1 MKKNVLV
8 NGRVMTTNVESNEIV
23 TMNELKLS
31 PERHALY
38 AKKITSKIFEVVPVI
53 DALVLRAELDDNYN
67 VSLCGEVFKT
77 KGSNTPNARALMEF
91 CKDFDNE
98 NVVDIQLSEWDEKN
112 KTIKPTSIVKCNNK
126 NQKVLYA
133 ETYSHTS
140 VIFSMIE
147 KDLKEEYKRVNSKNK
162 SNAVNI
168 SDKDISALKD
178 KLIDEISNLGL
189 VISEGKAHVNN
200 GKHTGIVLNPLKWS
214 PSNMRG
220 QSIYMTRINETSSF
234 NVLNELSGHA
244 LEEAILGKKTI
255 AKSIKTSARLGI
267 LSAPAIPMAKS
278 ANDKFSYVIVL
289 DEIVGAYD
297 YDEETNDKLK
307 EVGIDIDNNISDGA
321 AQHSVEYIAYS
332 FEQMGR
338 KMSLSQALYFAVQ
351 TRTNVFFT
359 KTFGEAK
366 TQFNMQYRLKQLIN
380 KYGEDKVLRVK
391 AGQDVSGV
399 DINDYKVIIIG
410 NEECIASIIDY
421 NGGKLLK
428 DISLQTMIQGNV
440 DTYLLDIAKA
450 SESKTSE
457 QMLIKFLVANLE
469 RTIEVVNNLLVKEL
483 NDRFEEMVEGEVD
496 PQNCSLAQFILR
508 YAENG
513 CFNTVALES
522 LIKEQLK
529 FNEAM
534 VKKSRLSVDS
544 LFQRALF
551 DDSYFLTNGKINGL
565 LGRNKWTNRLEC
577 YSLDVELRYA
587 DEINAIDNNPALT
600 DEEKDKAK
608 SELLTGVAFKYP
620 SSSSDENAI
629 VTYVTRKQI
638 SDRIDELKAS
648 KAIRGIE
655 AKVLK
660 DDFLNTSYG
669 VTKIGADNTL
679 KHKLAGMDT
688 DYDGIV
694 VVFEKDLVQILLDK
708 YVDNDGLVNILVRK

>member
-31 PERHALY
+31 SERHALY
-38 AKKITSKIFEVVPVI
+38 AKKITDKIFEVVPVI

-67 VSLCGEVFKT
+67 ISLCGEIFKT

-112 KTIKPTSIVKCNNK
+112 KTIKPKSIVKCNNK

-147 KDLKEEYKRVNSKNK
+147 KDLKDEYKRVNDKNSSK
-162 SNAVNI
+162 SVNM

-178 KLIDEISNLGL
+178 KLVDKISNLGL
-189 VISEGKAHVNN
+189 VISKGKAYIND

-255 AKSIKTSARLGI
+255 AKSIKTAARLGI

-391 AGQDVSGV
+391 AGQDVSEL

-469 RTIEVVNNLLVKEL
+469 RTIEVVNNLLVREL

-551 DDSYFLTNGKINGL
+551 DDSYFLTNGKITGL
-565 LGRNKWTNRLEC
+565 LGKNKWTNRLEC

-587 DEINAIDNNPALT
+587 DEINAIENNPTLT
-600 DEEKDKAK
+600 DEEKDKAI

-638 SDRIDELKAS
+638 SARIDELKAS

>member
-31 PERHALY
+31 SERHALY

-67 VSLCGEVFKT
+67 ISLCGEVFKT

-112 KTIKPTSIVKCNNK
+112 KTIKPKSIVKCNNK

-147 KDLKEEYKRVNSKNK
+147 KDLKDEYKRVNDKNSSK
-162 SNAVNI
+162 SVNM

-178 KLIDEISNLGL
+178 KLVDKISNLGL
-189 VISEGKAHVNN
+189 VISKGKAYIND

-244 LEEAILGKKTI
+244 LEEAMLGKKTI
-255 AKSIKTSARLGI
+255 AKVIKTSARLGI

-297 YDEETNDKLK
+297 YDEETNNNLK

-391 AGQDVSGV
+391 AGQDVSGL

-469 RTIEVVNNLLVKEL
+469 RTIEVVNNLLVREL
-483 NDRFEEMVEGEVD
+483 NNRFEEMVEGEVD

-565 LGRNKWTNRLEC
+565 LGSNKWTNRLEC

-587 DEINAIDNNPALT
+587 DEINAIENNPALT
-600 DEEKDKAK
+600 DEEKDKAI
-608 SELLTGVAFKYP
+608 SELLTGIAFKYP

-638 SDRIDELKAS
+638 SARIDELKAS
-648 KAIRGIE
+648 KAIKGIE

>member
-31 PERHALY
+31 SERHALY
-38 AKKITSKIFEVVPVI
+38 AKKITDKIFEVVPVI

-67 VSLCGEVFKT
+67 ISLCGEIFKT

-112 KTIKPTSIVKCNNK
+112 KTIKPKSIVKCNNK

-147 KDLKEEYKRVNSKNK
+147 KDLKDEYKRVNDKNSSK
-162 SNAVNI
+162 SVNM

-178 KLIDEISNLGL
+178 KLVDKISNLGL
-189 VISEGKAHVNN
+189 VISKGKAYIND
-200 GKHTGIVLNPLKWS
+200 GEHTGIVLNPLKWS

-255 AKSIKTSARLGI
+255 AKSIKTAARLGI

-391 AGQDVSGV
+391 AGQDVSGL

-469 RTIEVVNNLLVKEL
+469 RTIEVVNNLLVREL

-551 DDSYFLTNGKINGL
+551 DDSYFLTNGKITGL
-565 LGRNKWTNRLEC
+565 LGKNKWTNRLEC

-587 DEINAIDNNPALT
+587 DEINAIENNPTLT
-600 DEEKDKAK
+600 DEEKDKAI

-638 SDRIDELKAS
+638 SARIDELKAS